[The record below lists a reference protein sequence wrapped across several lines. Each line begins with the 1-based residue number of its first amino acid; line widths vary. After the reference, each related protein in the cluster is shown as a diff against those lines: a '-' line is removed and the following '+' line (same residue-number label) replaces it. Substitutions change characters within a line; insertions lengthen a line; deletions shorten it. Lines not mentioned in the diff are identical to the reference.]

1 MINSTTIERLIVYE
15 KRAVAFHWR
24 CFIVIVGTA
33 ATILLLNWSV
43 GWISNVGGALGN
55 LFITLL
61 AYFPLAQ
68 ISKRK
73 DHIAALN
80 LLKDS
85 LAKTGRRSSDSVK
98 FESAVMARIQH
109 MLEG

>member
-1 MINSTTIERLIVYE
+1 MINNTTIERLIVYE

-24 CFIVIVGTA
+24 CFIVIVTVA
-33 ATILLLNWSV
+33 VTILILNWSM
-43 GWISNVGGALGN
+43 GWISNVGGMLGN
-55 LFITLL
+55 LFVTLL

-68 ISKRK
+68 VSKRK
-73 DHIAALN
+73 DHIAALK

-85 LAKTGRRSSDSVK
+85 LGKTGPRSSDGIK
-98 FESAVMARIQH
+98 IESAVMARIQH

>member
-1 MINSTTIERLIVYE
+1 MINSSTIERLITYE

-24 CFIVIVGTA
+24 CFTVIVTA
-33 ATILLLNWSV
+33 AVTILILNWSM

-55 LFITLL
+55 LFVTLL

-68 ISKRK
+68 VSKRK
-73 DHIAALN
+73 DHIAALK
-80 LLKDS
+80 LLQDS
-85 LAKTGRRSSDSVK
+85 LRKAGSRSSDNVK
-98 FESAVMARIQH
+98 IESAVMARIQH